1 MAISMLRIAAVP
13 LLASV
18 LGIGSAA
25 AATINYSEAVDGQL
39 SAFPLSLG
47 VAGIGTNTVAGSLA
61 GTCVPSDCNA
71 NPGGS
76 SGNSQDSFKIQ
87 ILAGTSL
94 ASVFVTTSNVIGPNG
109 FSATFDQSPGSILA
123 SLPLGSTSA
132 NLLSSALGAGHLYR
146 QRVRRRGKLLWPVL
160 AGLFGGLQRGPDPC
174 RRLAV
179 WRRTRADGLAQA
191 PACGELIP
199 IS

>member
-94 ASVFVTTSNVIGPNG
+94 ASVFVTTSNVTGPAG
-109 FSATFDQSPGSILA
+109 FSAAYDQSPGSILT
-123 SLPLGSTSA
+123 SLPLGTTSA
-132 NLLSSALGAGHLYR
+132 NLLSSALGPGTYT
-146 QRVRRRGKLLWPVL
+146 VS
-160 AGLFGGLQRGPDPC
+160 LFGGGANDAGPYSLDYSVAFNVVPIPAAAWLFGGALGLMGWL
-174 RRLAV
+174 RR
-179 WRRTRADGLAQA
+179 R
-191 PACGELIP
+191 PAA
-199 IS
+199 S